1 MQKLQ
6 LSENKTGNS
15 APSTYASV
23 LARRTLHQ
31 LEELGRNL
39 SVDLAPDDLVRQ
51 SAGVTLAENQ
61 VAILGDCTCEPHMP
75 NSFAQRTAIR
85 AKKDHVR
92 THTRQTTDAPR
103 WMAYR

>member
-1 MQKLQ
+1 MKRCKEAN
-6 LSENKTGNS
+6 STTCKKTTTVRNQNWKQC
-15 APSTYASV
+15 TYASV

-31 LEELGRNL
+31 LEELGRDL
-39 SVDLAPDDLVRQ
+39 SVNLAPDDLVRQ

-85 AKKDHVR
+85 AKKDHV
-92 THTRQTTDAPR
+92 
-103 WMAYR
+103 